1 MLRGRAKERGRLDE
15 LVAGVREGLSGVLVL
30 RGEPGIGK
38 TALLDYA
45 AGAAGDLRVIRV
57 AGVEAEAGF
66 PFAALHRLLIPYLKR
81 RRTLPPAQDRAL
93 RIACGLADGP
103 APDRFLVG
111 LAALTLLAEVAAAGP
126 VLCCV
131 DDAQWIDGESI
142 GALAFVA
149 RRLYADG
156 VGLVFAARGGF
167 AGLAGLPILEV
178 AGLEDPDALELLRSA
193 VPGPLDA
200 RVGARIVAATG
211 GNPLALTD
219 LGQELSVDQLAGGR
233 SLPDPLPVGSRLEEH
248 YLRQVH
254 GLPEPT
260 RTWLLLAA
268 AEPAGDLGYIREA
281 AARLGIGP
289 DATGPAEAARLLV
302 LRETAQFRHPLVRS
316 AVYGGAT
323 SVRRRHAHTALA
335 DVTSRPADV
344 DRRAW
349 HLAAARVEPDG
360 AVATV
365 LEHSADRAGARGGY
379 AARASFLSRATEL
392 TPAGPLRTQRLLAAA
407 EAALTAGAPLQAV
420 QLLEAVAP
428 ALVDGVVEPAG
439 GPGQLVDGL
448 DRGRALLV
456 RAMAVVMLGGEGAY
470 ARGSA
475 LCLTAAS
482 AFREPAPELAREA
495 LLEAVEHYIR
505 GGHLIRDTTPA
516 EIARAAAEVVP
527 PGGGT
532 TAGELILHTFAVV
545 ISDGYQQ
552 ALPHVRR
559 TVEALLDPATPREFV
574 LRRHLAGTT
583 MSILLW
589 DEDLHRAAWRRA
601 VEVAR
606 ETGALWTLVTA
617 LYCSATVETY
627 LGELAAADELLAQC
641 DQVRAA
647 IGATDELWAIHR
659 QPELL
664 GWRARGDD
672 VEQRLHESLAAATW
686 LGGGSVQSI
695 VRFGLVV
702 LYLGRGDYARACTV
716 ARQVAESDTIGL
728 HSRVLPDLVEA
739 AVRSGD
745 RVLAAGALATLA
757 SRATAAGTGYAL
769 GVLARSRAQLAPAG
783 AAEPL
788 YREAI
793 TRLAGSVARADLA
806 RAHLLYGEWL
816 RRRKRRRD
824 ARAQLGTALE
834 MFERMGAAGFAGRAA
849 QELAATGERARPR
862 SAEPA
867 TRLTPQELTIARL
880 AAGGATNAGI
890 AAQLFISA
898 ATVDY
903 HLRKV
908 FRRLGVTSRRQL
920 GAALAGGTTRATG
933 FDDR

>member
-1 MLRGRAKERGRLDE
+1 MLRGRVKERERLDE
-15 LVAGVREGLSGVLVL
+15 LVAGIRTGLSGVLL
-30 RGEPGIGK
+30 LQGDAGIGK

-45 AGAAGDLRVIRV
+45 AGVAEDLRVIRV
-57 AGVEAEAGF
+57 SGVESEAGF
-66 PFAALHRLLIPYLKR
+66 PFAALHRLLLPHLKR
-81 RRTLPPAQDRAL
+81 RRALPPAQDRAL

-103 APDRFLVG
+103 PPDRFLVA
-111 LAALTLLAEVAAAGP
+111 LAALTLLAEVAAEGP

-167 AGLAGLPILEV
+167 DGLAGLPVLEIT
-178 AGLEDPDALELLRSA
+178 GLEHPDALDLLRSA
-193 VPGPLDA
+193 VSGPLDA
-200 RVGARIVAATG
+200 RVGARIVDATG

-219 LGQELSVDQLAGGR
+219 LGQELSVDQLAGGA

-254 GLPEPT
+254 ELPEPT
-260 RTWLLLAA
+260 QTWLLLAA
-268 AEPAGDLGYIREA
+268 AEPSGDLRYIRDA
-281 AARLGIGP
+281 AARLGVGL
-289 DATGPAEAARLLV
+289 DATGPAEAVRLLA
-302 LRETAQFRHPLVRS
+302 LRGTAQFRHPLVRS
-316 AVYGGAT
+316 SVYGGAT

-335 DVTSRPADV
+335 EVTTRPSDA

-349 HLAAARVEPDG
+349 HLAAACVGPDA
-360 AVATV
+360 AVAAE
-365 LEHSADRAGARGGY
+365 LERSADRAGARGGY

-392 TPAGPLRTQRLLAAA
+392 TPVGPMRTQRLLAAA
-407 EAALTAGAPLQAV
+407 EAALTAGAPVQAV
-420 QLLEAVAP
+420 QLVDTVAP
-428 ALVDGVVEPAG
+428 DLAG
-439 GPGQLVDGL
+439 GVDQ
-448 DRGRALLV
+448 GRALLL
-456 RAMAVVMLGGEGAY
+456 RAMAVVVLGGEGAY

-475 LCLTAAS
+475 FCLTAAS
-482 AFREPAPELAREA
+482 AFREQAPALAREA
-495 LLEAVEHYIR
+495 VLEAVEHFIR
-505 GGHLIRDTTPA
+505 GGHLIQDTTPA
-516 EIARAAAEVVP
+516 EIARGAAEVLP
-527 PGGGT
+527 PDGAGT
-532 TAGELILHTFAVV
+532 ARDLILHAFTVV
-545 ISDGYQQ
+545 IFGGYEQ

-559 TVEALLDPATPREFV
+559 TVKTLLDPGTPAEFV
-574 LRRHLAGTT
+574 LRRHLAGST

-589 DEDLHRAAWRRA
+589 DEELHRAAWRRA

-617 LYCSATVETY
+617 LYCAATVETY
-627 LGELAAADELLAQC
+627 LGELDAADELLAQC

-664 GWRARGDD
+664 GWRAEGDD
-672 VEQRLHESLAAATW
+672 TEERLHESLAAATW

-695 VRFGLVV
+695 VRFGLVI
-702 LYLGRGDYARACTV
+702 LYLGRGDYAQACTV
-716 ARQVAESDTIGL
+716 ARQVVESDTMGL

-745 RVLAAGALATLA
+745 RVLAAGALATLD

-769 GVLARSRAQLAPAG
+769 GVLARARAQLAPAG

-788 YREAI
+788 YRQAI
-793 TRLAGSVARADLA
+793 TLLSDSAARADLA

-816 RRRKRRRD
+816 RRQRRRRD
-824 ARAQLGTALE
+824 ARDQLGTALR

-849 QELAATGERARPR
+849 QELAATGERALRHW
-862 SAEPA
+862 SETA
-867 TRLTPQELTIARL
+867 TGLTPQELTIARL
-880 AAGGATNAGI
+880 AAGGATNAEI

-908 FRRLGVTSRRQL
+908 FRKLAVTSRRQL
-920 GAALAGGTTRATG
+920 AAALAGGTTRATG

>member
-1 MLRGRAKERGRLDE
+1 VLRGRAKERERLDD
-15 LVAGVREGLSGVLVL
+15 LVAGIRAGRSGVLVL
-30 RGEPGIGK
+30 QGDAGIGK

-45 AGAAGDLRVIRV
+45 AGVAGELQVIRV

-66 PFAALHRLLIPYLKR
+66 PFAALHRLLLPYLKR
-81 RRTLPPAQDRAL
+81 RRALPPAQDRAL
-93 RIACGLADGP
+93 RIACGLSDGP
-103 APDRFLVG
+103 PPDRFLVA
-111 LAALTLLAEVAAAGP
+111 LAALTLLAGVAAEGP

-167 AGLAGLPILEV
+167 DGLAGLPLLEIT
-178 AGLEDPDALELLRSA
+178 GLEHPDALDLLRSA

-200 RVGARIVAATG
+200 RVGARIVDATG

-219 LGQELSVDQLAGGR
+219 LGQELSVDQLAGGT

-254 GLPEPT
+254 ELPEPT
-260 RTWLLLAA
+260 QTWLLLAA
-268 AEPAGDLGYIREA
+268 AEPSGDLRYIRVA
-281 AARLGIGP
+281 AARLGVGP
-289 DATGPAEAARLLV
+289 DATGPAEAVRLLT
-302 LRETAQFRHPLVRS
+302 LRGTAQFRHPLVRS
-316 AVYGGAT
+316 SVYGGAT
-323 SVRRRHAHTALA
+323 SVRRRQAHAALA
-335 DVTSRPADV
+335 EVTTRPADA

-349 HLAAARVEPDG
+349 HLAAACVGPDA
-360 AVATV
+360 AVAAE
-365 LEHSADRAGARGGY
+365 LERSADRAGARGGY

-392 TPAGPLRTQRLLAAA
+392 TPAGPARTQRLLAAA
-407 EAALTAGAPLQAV
+407 EAALTAGAPVQAV
-420 QLLEAVAP
+420 QQLDAVAP
-428 ALVDGVVEPAG
+428 DLVDDVG
-439 GPGQLVDGL
+439 
-448 DRGRALLV
+448 RGRALLV
-456 RAMAVVMLGGEGAY
+456 RAMAVVVLGGEGAY

-475 LCLTAAS
+475 FCLTASA
-482 AFREPAPELAREA
+482 AFREQSPALAREA
-495 LLEAVEHYIR
+495 VLEAVEHFIR

-516 EIARAAAEVVP
+516 EIARGAAEVLP
-527 PGGGT
+527 PGGGRT
-532 TAGELILHTFAVV
+532 SAPELILHAFTVV
-545 ISDGYQQ
+545 ISGGYEQ

-559 TVEALLDPATPREFV
+559 TVEALLDPATPKEFV

-589 DEDLHRAAWRRA
+589 DEELHRAAWRRA

-627 LGELAAADELLAQC
+627 LGELDAAEELLAQC

-664 GWRARGDD
+664 GWRAEGDD
-672 VEQRLHESLAAATW
+672 TEERLHESLAAATW
-686 LGGGSVQSI
+686 LGGGSVQAI

-702 LYLGRGDYARACTV
+702 LYLGRGDYAQACTF
-716 ARQVAESDTIGL
+716 ARLVVESDTMGL

-745 RVLAAGALATLA
+745 RVLATGALATLE

-769 GVLARSRAQLAPAG
+769 GVLARARAQLAPAG

-788 YREAI
+788 YRQAI
-793 TRLAGSVARADLA
+793 TLLSGSAARADLA

-816 RRRKRRRD
+816 RRQRRRRD
-824 ARAQLGTALE
+824 ARDQLGTALE
-834 MFERMGAAGFAGRAA
+834 MFERMGATGFAGRAA
-849 QELAATGERARPR
+849 QELAATGERARHH
-862 SAEPA
+862 SAE
-867 TRLTPQELTIARL
+867 TTTGLTPQELTIARL
-880 AAGGATNAGI
+880 AAAGATNAEI

-908 FRRLGVTSRRQL
+908 FRKLAVTSRRRL
-920 GAALAGGTTRATG
+920 AKALASGTTRATG